1 MASLKILV
9 TPDSRQTV
17 MVLGG
22 GPAGLT
28 AAYRL
33 STAGRRVTLLSLS
46 PTGKIP
52 PHVGAPPSAIL
63 GCHQATWA
71 LLHSLGIHRS
81 ASLFA
86 ESTLEFLLPDGR
98 LARYP
103 KTRFPTPIQ
112 QLLTIGRFAG
122 LSPAERWKLLSWLE
136 QIWEGSLQLAPD
148 LEQRTA
154 QHWLQSLNYSQ
165 GSLEAVW
172 NPLAVW
178 LAGDDLDHL
187 SADAFVMALKP
198 FFLAGASNSRI
209 WVSRQPW
216 EVLLVNPIKNILIKN
231 GATLMAQTAIRCEVQ
246 DDRMT
251 GVRLSD
257 GTTLR
262 ADWYVS
268 AVAPPQLT
276 PLLPERWLTRYA
288 YFQHIADL
296 TTFPCTVMQARTPAM
311 LTTPRHILVGSGP
324 FQWIACMPSEPDG
337 QMLAQ
342 LVLPH
347 GRSATDAEH
356 HVSALL
362 RSLNLLKAGHRLTAF
377 SQRETGRAFLSLSP
391 GTKVR
396 RPIQQSP
403 VPNLL
408 LAGAWTD
415 TGWPANLES
424 AIISGERCAEII
436 LRRENHFN

>member
-1 MASLKILV
+1 VASLKILV
-9 TPDSRQTV
+9 TPDGSQTV

-33 STAGRRVTLLSLS
+33 SAAGRRVTLVSLS
-46 PTGKIP
+46 PSRKPSTRIGD
-52 PHVGAPPSAIL
+52 APSAVL
-63 GCHQATWA
+63 GCHQATWN
-71 LLHSLGIHRS
+71 LLHSLGVHRG

-86 ESTLEFLLPDGR
+86 ESSLEFLLPDGR

-122 LSPAERWKLLSWLE
+122 LSPSERWSLLSWLE
-136 QIWEGSLQLAPD
+136 QLWEGSVELAPD
-148 LEQRTA
+148 LEHRTA
-154 QHWLQSLNYSQ
+154 HHWLESMNYSRR
-165 GSLEAVW
+165 SVESVW

-209 WVSRQPW
+209 WVSRRPW
-216 EVLLVNPIKNILIKN
+216 DAVVVDPIKNTLIKN
-231 GATLMAQTAIRCEVQ
+231 GATLMARTAVRCEVTG
-246 DDRMT
+246 DRVT

-257 GTTLR
+257 GTTLH

-268 AVAPPQLT
+268 AVPPPQLT

-296 TTFPCTVMQARTPAM
+296 HTFPCTVMQARTQAR
-311 LTTPRHILVGSGP
+311 LAAPRHILVGSGP
-324 FQWIACMPSEPDG
+324 FHWVACMPSEPEG
-337 QMLAQ
+337 HVVAHLA
-342 LVLPH
+342 LPH
-347 GRSATDAEH
+347 GRPVSEAEH
-356 HVSALL
+356 HVTTVL
-362 RSLNLLKAGHRLTAF
+362 RSLDLLKAGHRLTAF
-377 SQRETGRAFLSLSP
+377 RQGVTESAILSLSP

-403 VPNLL
+403 ISNLL

-424 AIISGERCAEII
+424 AIISGERCADII
-436 LRRENHFN
+436 LRRGTHSR